1 MKTLVKVKENSFPV
15 RYDDEVYK
23 VGEELEVLS
32 EHAEHPSFEILSVI
46 ETSKKRTTKSTEPTD

>member
-23 VGEELEVLS
+23 SGEELEVLS
-32 EHAEHPSFEILSVI
+32 EHAEHPSFEFLSVV
-46 ETSKKRTTKSTEPTD
+46 ETPKKRAPKSTEPTE